1 MKIYLAGPCDTEHR
15 TIMVHIAKF
24 LREKENE
31 VYCPWELKIENA
43 WDITQEEW
51 ARQVFNADI
60 AAIDESDIVLII
72 SLGRVS
78 TAGTNWEQGYAYGKN
93 IYTHVIQINSEP
105 TSLMTYWGCDNFI
118 GLDKQYAG
126 LQSELQWLCDHGK
139 TPYHGQCKT
148 ILT

>member
-15 TIMVHIAKF
+15 TIMVQIAKF

-31 VYCPWELKIENA
+31 VYCPWELKIKDA

-51 ARQVFNADI
+51 AKQVFEADV
-60 AAIDESDIVLII
+60 AAINDCDMMVII
-72 SLGRVS
+72 SLGRIS
-78 TAGTNWEQGYAYGKN
+78 SAGTNWEQGYAFAKG
-93 IYTHVIQINSEP
+93 IHTHVIQINNES

-118 GLDKQYAG
+118 GLDKEYSG
-126 LQSELQWLCDHGK
+126 LKGELQWICDHGK
-139 TPYHGQCKT
+139 TQYHGKCKS